1 MKRFVESHKGS
12 VLAAILGA
20 AILMVTTTG
29 VSTQTPAAA
38 SPGTPRFLQ
47 PGHCYRFTFSIEGTP
62 EWKVTRGAG
71 CRIDQG
77 EKSTSDPRPLGA
89 NPPGSTPLSSS
100 PREKCGAPISI
111 WLPRGNR
118 IR

>member
-62 EWKVTRGAG
+62 EWKVLEVVDAG
-71 CRIDQG
+71 WIKAEVDVGPSSARREPAWVNTAQLVTAREMRC
-77 EKSTSDPRPLGA
+77 SD
-89 NPPGSTPLSSS
+89 
-100 PREKCGAPISI
+100 
-111 WLPRGNR
+111 
-118 IR
+118 